1 MGDIRIEL
9 DTAKCQSY
17 GKCLA
22 VAPAVFAWDRSRKVR
37 LNDAEGAPDALVVK
51 AAKNCPYR
59 AIAVIDAASG
69 EPVFPLARKPAAPAT

>member
-22 VAPAVFAWDRSRKVR
+22 LAPNLFGWDRNRKVR
-37 LNDAEGAPDALVVK
+37 INDPQAATPALALK

-59 AIAVIDAASG
+59 AIAVIDSATG
-69 EPVFPLARKPAAPAT
+69 ERIFPVARATQKEQ

>member
-1 MGDIRIEL
+1 MGDVRIEL

-22 VAPAVFAWDRSRKVR
+22 VAPALFAWDRSRKVR
-37 LNDAEGAPDALVVK
+37 INDPHAVTPALALK

-59 AIAVIDAASG
+59 AIAVIDSATG
-69 EPVFPLARKPAAPAT
+69 ERMFPPARATPKKQ

>member
-1 MGDIRIEL
+1 MGDVRIEL

-22 VAPAVFAWDRSRKVR
+22 LAPNLFAWDRRRKVR
-37 LNDAEGAPDALVVK
+37 INDPQGATAPLVLK

-69 EPVFPLARKPAAPAT
+69 QQIFPLKRKTEA

>member
-1 MGDIRIEL
+1 MGDVRVEV
-9 DTAKCQSY
+9 DAAKCQSY

-37 LNDAEGAPDALVVK
+37 INDANGASDERILK

-69 EPVFPLARKPAAPAT
+69 RPIFPLTRKTEG

>member
-1 MGDIRIEL
+1 MGDVRIEL

-22 VAPAVFAWDRSRKVR
+22 LAPNLFAWDRHRKVR
-37 LNDAEGAPDALVVK
+37 INDPQGGSPGLALK

-59 AIAVIDAASG
+59 AIAVTDSATG
-69 EPVFPLARKPAAPAT
+69 ERIFPVPRATQKEP

>member
-1 MGDIRIEL
+1 MEDVRIEL

-22 VAPAVFAWDRSRKVR
+22 LAPNLFAWDRSRKVR
-37 LNDAEGAPDALVVK
+37 INDAKAVTPALALK

-59 AIAVIDAASG
+59 AIAVVDSATG
-69 EPVFPLARKPAAPAT
+69 ERIFPAARAMHKEQ

>member
-1 MGDIRIEL
+1 MEDVRIEL

-22 VAPAVFAWDRSRKVR
+22 LAPDLFAWDRSRKVR
-37 LNDAEGAPDALVVK
+37 INDPQAATPALALK

-59 AIAVIDAASG
+59 AIAVIDSG
-69 EPVFPLARKPAAPAT
+69 TGERVFPVARATKKDQ

>member
-1 MGDIRIEL
+1 MGDVRIEL

-22 VAPAVFAWDRSRKVR
+22 LAPNLFAWDRSRKIR
-37 LNDAEGAPDALVVK
+37 INDPQGAPAALVLK

-59 AIAVIDAASG
+59 AIAVIDSATG
-69 EPVFPLARKPAAPAT
+69 ERIFPALRKTQKEN

>member
-1 MGDIRIEL
+1 MGDVRIEL

-22 VAPAVFAWDRSRKVR
+22 VAPNLFAWDRSRKVR
-37 LNDAEGAPDALVVK
+37 INDPQAATPPLALK

-59 AIAVIDAASG
+59 AIAVIDGATG
-69 EPVFPLARKPAAPAT
+69 ERIFPVARATPKEQ

>member
-1 MGDIRIEL
+1 MRDVRIEL

-22 VAPAVFAWDRSRKVR
+22 LAPNLFAWDRSRKVR
-37 LNDAEGAPDALVVK
+37 INDPQGAPALLALK

-59 AIAVIDAASG
+59 AIAVLDAASG
-69 EPVFPLARKPAAPAT
+69 ERLFPAARTMPKKD

>member
-1 MGDIRIEL
+1 MGDVRIEL

-22 VAPAVFAWDRSRKVR
+22 LAPNLFAWDRNRKVR
-37 LNDAEGAPDALVVK
+37 INDPKAAAPESALK

-59 AIAVIDAASG
+59 AIAVIDSAAG
-69 EPVFPLARKPAAPAT
+69 ERIFPPARATEKEQ

>member
-1 MGDIRIEL
+1 MEDVRIEL

-22 VAPAVFAWDRSRKVR
+22 LAPHLFAWDRSRKVR
-37 LNDAEGAPDALVVK
+37 INDPQAALPALALK

-59 AIAVIDAASG
+59 AIAVIDSATG
-69 EPVFPLARKPAAPAT
+69 ERIFPLPRASEKEQ

>member
-1 MGDIRIEL
+1 MEDIRIEL

-22 VAPAVFAWDRSRKVR
+22 LAPNLFAWDRSRKVR
-37 LNDAEGAPDALVVK
+37 INDPKAATPALALK

-59 AIAVIDAASG
+59 AIAVVDSATG
-69 EPVFPLARKPAAPAT
+69 EHIFPVARATQKEQ